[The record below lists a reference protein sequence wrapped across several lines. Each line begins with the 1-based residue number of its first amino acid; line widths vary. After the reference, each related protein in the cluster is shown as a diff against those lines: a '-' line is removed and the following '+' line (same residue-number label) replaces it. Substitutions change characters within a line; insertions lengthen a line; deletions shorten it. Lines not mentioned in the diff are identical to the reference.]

1 MIDHID
7 IVTTHRCNQSCNYC
21 IDPFRNTSKKIINI
35 EKVAEFLASI
45 REKTD
50 KKLTVLLLGG
60 EPTLLSKQKL
70 KQLTNTIHE
79 YGFRAS
85 ISTNGQLWKKAIK
98 IAPFFDTIQVT
109 IDDFDQIPLLYDIKD
124 KVNVK
129 MPGDE
134 YLHWQR
140 LTEFM
145 EETKDFYRQSVP
157 MYFNPQTFKE
167 LCEDRYVWDF
177 LDSLSWKR
185 DGSYKYAFYND
196 IRFKKC
202 IPGETNIIDEPKIPK
217 LYPNGNYN
225 CNWQDETMNNYLNL
239 SYHNT

>member
-1 MIDHID
+1 MINHID
-7 IVTTHRCNQSCNYC
+7 IVATHQCNQSCNYC
-21 IDPFRNTSKKIINI
+21 IDPFRNTSKKIIDI

-45 REKTD
+45 REKTEE
-50 KKLTVLLLGG
+50 KLTVLLLGG

-85 ISTNGQLWKKAIK
+85 ISTNGQLWRKAIK

-134 YLHWQR
+134 YMNWQR

-157 MYFNPQTFKE
+157 MYFNPQTFEE

-177 LDSLSWKR
+177 LNSLDWKR
-185 DGSYKYAFYND
+185 DESYKYAFYD
-196 IRFKKC
+196 KIRFKKC

-225 CNWQDETMNNYLNL
+225 CNWQNETMNNYLNL
-239 SYHNT
+239 SYHNI

>member
-1 MIDHID
+1 MINHID
-7 IVTTHRCNQSCNYC
+7 IVTTHQCNQSCNYC
-21 IDPFRNTSKKIINI
+21 IDPFRNTSKKIIDT

-45 REKTD
+45 REKTEE
-50 KKLTVLLLGG
+50 KLTVLLLGG

-70 KQLTNTIHE
+70 KQLTNIIHE

-85 ISTNGQLWKKAIK
+85 ISTNGQLWRKAIK

-109 IDDFDQIPLLYDIKD
+109 IDDFDQIPLLHDIKN

-134 YLHWQR
+134 YMNWQR

-157 MYFNPQTFKE
+157 MYFNPQTFEE
-167 LCEDRYVWDF
+167 LCKDRYVWDF
-177 LDSLSWKR
+177 LDSLSWER
-185 DGSYKYAFYND
+185 NGSYKYAFYGK

-202 IPGETNIIDEPKIPK
+202 IPKETNIIDEPKIPK

-225 CNWQDETMNNYLNL
+225 CNWQNETMNNYLNL
-239 SYHNT
+239 SYHNI

>member
-7 IVTTHRCNQSCNYC
+7 IVTTHQCNQSCNYC
-21 IDPFRNTSKKIINI
+21 IDPFRNTSKKIIDVEI
-35 EKVAEFLASI
+35 VEWFLSEI
-45 REKTD
+45 RKKTD
-50 KKLTVLLLGG
+50 AKLTVLLLGG
-60 EPTLLSKQKL
+60 EPTLLPTQKL
-70 KQLTNTIHE
+70 RDIVDIIHK

-85 ISTNGQLWKKAIK
+85 ISTNGQAYKKVYR
-98 IAPFFDTIQVT
+98 IAHFFDTIQVT
-109 IDDFDQIPLLYDIKD
+109 IDDFDEINLFWPIKD

-129 MPGDE
+129 MSGDE

-157 MYFNPQTFKE
+157 MYFNPQTFEE
-167 LCEDRYVWDF
+167 LCKDKYVWDF

-239 SYHNT
+239 SYQNI